1 MENIKT
7 NYLFSIPA
15 NALKAVALAAAKK
28 NDCRTA
34 LTAMHIDKHGAK
46 CTNSYRIHQFEA
58 VNWDYNDPDTILPE
72 NGLLLP
78 IDQLKTGFKKNVWFG
93 KETINDQETGRW
105 VVSDFVKTV
114 TLEPV
119 EATFPSSKQVQDLL
133 NERTKLQGTTEFMVN
148 PQFLMDALKAVKL
161 VQKNTRATFTVGTEK
176 PIFLQ
181 TDDGNFTALVM
192 YVRN

>member
-7 NYLFSIPA
+7 NYLFRIPA

-34 LTAMHIDKHGAK
+34 LTAMHIDKYGAK
-46 CTNSYRIHQFEA
+46 CTDSYRIHQFEA
-58 VNWDYNDPDTILPE
+58 VNWDYNDPEQILPE

-119 EATFPSSKQVQDLL
+119 ETTFPSSDLQNLL
-133 NERTKLQGTTEFMVN
+133 NERTKLQGTTEFMAN

-161 VQKNTRATFTVGTEK
+161 AQKDTCATFTVGTER

-181 TDDGNFTALVM
+181 TDDGDFTALVM
-192 YVRN
+192 CVRN